1 MRSALC
7 SIFASVLATILAV
20 SPATAHAYL
29 VESFPSA
36 KQRLSKPLRTIRL
49 VFSGRAD
56 AHYSTIRLVSEDGTL
71 LAAKTQTKA
80 KPQLDLLPPPL
91 QAGRYRVHYRVLSTD
106 GDITEGRLD
115 FVIDP
120 ES

>member
-7 SIFASVLATILAV
+7 TMFASVVATILAV

-56 AHYSTIRLVSEDGTL
+56 AHYSTIRLESEDGTL
-71 LAAKTQTKA
+71 LAAKTQAKA
-80 KPQLDLLPPPL
+80 EHRLDLAAPPL
-91 QAGRYRVHYRVLSTD
+91 QSGRYRVHYRVLSTD
-106 GDITEGRLD
+106 GDITEGRLE
-115 FVIDP
+115 FFI
-120 ES
+120 ESQS